1 MLLQRKKRN
10 SRRSEIFRLSKSRI
24 LSSQK
29 EINISLF

>member
-10 SRRSEIFRLSKSRI
+10 SRNSEIFRLSKSKI
-24 LSSQK
+24 LNSQK